1 MLVEGIALMQA
12 VVLDNVSVR
21 YRVPNEQIPTLKEY
35 AIRWLKRR
43 VTFQEFWALRG
54 VSLTVEQGEVLGI
67 VGRNGA
73 GKSTLLKLVARVLK
87 PAAGRISIRGRVA
100 PLLEITAGFD
110 PELTGR
116 ENVYLNAS
124 ILGLSKGEIDRR
136 FDGIVE
142 FAELQDFI
150 NAPVRTYSSGM
161 MARLG
166 FAIATDSDPDILLV
180 DEVLAV
186 GDERFQVKCH
196 DRIDRFRRNG
206 VAIVIVGH
214 NTEMIRSLCDRA
226 AWLEHGELQDIGD
239 GRSIAYE
246 YQQFLASGML
256 RREQAGYFHPEWSV
270 TRAEWTRMVV
280 LALGLPLR
288 SPQQPTFADVPP
300 DSQYYPYIEAV
311 VESGAFVGDG
321 KGSFR
326 AAEVVSRAEAVAI
339 AMLLAKPGVAA
350 PEHSRFADVNDE
362 EWYASWLRRAEAAG
376 VLPPAWEGQFLPV
389 TGLTRAEAAQ
399 IAVHLMAESPM
410 LPDKP
415 SFVDVGMSA
424 PFWPAVERAAA
435 GGLVAGATAPPR
447 PGNASAPAS
456 NLS

>member
-1 MLVEGIALMQA
+1 MQA
-12 VVLDNVSVR
+12 VVLDKVSVL

-35 AIRWLKRR
+35 TIRWLKRR
-43 VTFQEFWALRG
+43 VGFQEFWALRG
-54 VSLTVEQGEVLGI
+54 VSLAVEQGEVLGI

-87 PAAGRISIRGRVA
+87 PTVGRVSIRGRVA

-142 FAELQDFI
+142 FAELADFI
-150 NAPVRTYSSGM
+150 NAPVRTYSTGM

-166 FAIATDSDPDILLV
+166 FAIATDADPDVLLV

-186 GDERFQVKCH
+186 GDERFQVKCQ

-214 NTEMIRSLCDRA
+214 SVEMIRTLCDRA
-226 AWLEHGELQDIGD
+226 AWLEMGELQDIGD

-246 YQQFLASGML
+246 YQQFLASGMVK
-256 RREQAGYFHPEWSV
+256 RERVEYFHPEWSV
-270 TRAEWTRMVV
+270 TRADWTRMVV
-280 LALGLPLR
+280 VALGLPLR
-288 SPQQPTFADVPP
+288 SPQHPTFADVQPGSP
-300 DSQYYPYIEAV
+300 FYPYIEAAV
-311 VESGAFVGDG
+311 KDGAFAGDG

-326 AAEVVSRAEAVAI
+326 AAEVVSRAEAVTI
-339 AMLLAKPGVAA
+339 AVLLAQPKAAA
-350 PEHSRFADVNDE
+350 PATSRFTDVDAG
-362 EWYASWLRRAEAAG
+362 EWYARWLYAAEAAG
-376 VLPPAWEGQFLPV
+376 FLPPAWESEFSPHN
-389 TGLTRAEAAQ
+389 GLSRAEAAQ
-399 IAVHLMAESPM
+399 IAVHLMAQPPS
-410 LPDKP
+410 LPGRS
-415 SFVDVGMSA
+415 SFVDVPMSA
-424 PFWPAVERAAA
+424 AFWPAVEIATA
-435 GGLVAGATAPPR
+435 GGLVAGAPAP
-447 PGNASAPAS
+447 GGTGAASSPAPNPA
-456 NLS
+456 